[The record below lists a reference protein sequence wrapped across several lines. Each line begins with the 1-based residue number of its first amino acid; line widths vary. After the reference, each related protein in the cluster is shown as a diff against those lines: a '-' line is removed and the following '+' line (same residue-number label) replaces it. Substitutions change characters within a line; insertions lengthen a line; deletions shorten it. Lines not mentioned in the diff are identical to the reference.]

1 MCLISLDQAHFKFCI
16 KPTSSTLAAK
26 NNMALFREQARAAQ
40 QTKWL
45 GDIVLIRPL
54 SFSLLTSIA
63 VLLALIVCAFLR
75 FATYTR
81 HSTVSGQLVPDAGLV
96 KVYVPQ
102 TGIVIEKHVAEGQQ
116 VNAGDILFVLSSE
129 RQSSTQGPTQAAISA
144 AVMQRQT
151 SLRDDIE
158 KTRLLQADERS
169 GLNNKIAGLQNELD
183 KLSSQIVGQH
193 DRITLTQQTLQRYQG
208 LMQQDDIS
216 AEQLRQKQDE
226 LLDQQN
232 RQRSLERDSISVA
245 RQLSAQQTERRE
257 LTFKQQIQLAQIE
270 RALSSADEELSESEA
285 KRRLVITAPQTG
297 VATAVMAEVGQ
308 SVDSNHALVS
318 IVPGGAVLR
327 AELYAP
333 SRAVGFVQPGDVVL
347 IRYQAYPYQQFR
359 HQKGTV
365 ESVSK
370 TALPGNELGGSVAG
384 NNGTANS
391 SEPLYRISVA
401 LNAQTIP
408 VSGRTQALQA
418 GMLLEADIQQ
428 EKLYLYEWVLEPL
441 YSLGG
446 KL

>member
-1 MCLISLDQAHFKFCI
+1 
-16 KPTSSTLAAK
+16 
-26 NNMALFREQARAAQ
+26 MALFREQARAAQ

-75 FATYTR
+75 FATYTK
-81 HSTVSGQLVPDAGLV
+81 HSTVGGQLVPDTGLV

-102 TGIVIEKHVAEGQQ
+102 TGIVIEKHVNEGQQ
-116 VNAGDILFVLSSE
+116 VNVGDVLFVLSSE
-129 RQSSTQGPTQAAISA
+129 RQSSTQGATQAAISA
-144 AVMQRQT
+144 QVAQRQA
-151 SLRDDIE
+151 SLRDDI
-158 KTRLLQADERS
+158 RQAGLLHADERS
-169 GLNNKIAGLQNELD
+169 GLQNKLAGLQSERD
-183 KLSSQIVGQH
+183 KLTSQIAGQR
-193 DRITLTQQTLQRYQG
+193 DRVTLAQQTLQRYLG
-208 LMQQDDIS
+208 LMQQDYIS
-216 AEQLRQKQDE
+216 AEQLQQKQEE

-232 RQRSLERDSISVA
+232 RQQALERDRIGVA
-245 RQLSAQQTERRE
+245 RELSAQQTELRE
-257 LTFKQQIQLAQIE
+257 LAFKQQSQLAQSE

-285 KRRLVITAPQTG
+285 RRRLVITAPQAG
-297 VATAVMAEVGQ
+297 IATAVMAEVGQ

-333 SRAVGFVQPGDVVL
+333 SRAVGFVQPGDTVL

-370 TALPGNELGGSVAG
+370 TALPGNELGGSAAG

-408 VSGRTQALQA
+408 VYGRAQALQA

-428 EKLYLYEWVLEPL
+428 EKLHLYEWVLEPL